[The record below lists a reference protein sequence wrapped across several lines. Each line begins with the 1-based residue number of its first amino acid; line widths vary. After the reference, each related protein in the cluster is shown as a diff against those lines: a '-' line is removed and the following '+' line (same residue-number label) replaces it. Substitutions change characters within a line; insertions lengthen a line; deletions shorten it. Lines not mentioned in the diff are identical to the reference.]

1 MMNDILEKIKKH
13 KVKSSVIAIFVFM
26 FLVGFIPKVSRDIIA
41 WKNAKSYEYIALY
54 ENPKIESGDSSL
66 ELSGELKPYLHTEI
80 FSRINGIIKKRYVE
94 LGDKVVQ
101 GQLLATIESPDLD
114 EEGQSANATL
124 ITAQKR
130 LLEAEY
136 QYNFS
141 KQSYDRY
148 NQSSEGG
155 AISKQELDAK
165 YNEFKTAEMNYQA
178 AKAEVKRA
186 NAMKNRIQALMDY
199 KNVRAPFNGV
209 ISKYNVDVGANVVA
223 GGSST
228 STSLFEIQQID
239 KFRVSL
245 NIPQNYIPYVKL
257 GMTVDL
263 YTPNNPKN
271 KFKGV
276 ITQNSQALDPVSR
289 TMEVVAIINN
299 DEESGLYPGLY
310 VKSDIHINGEEKI
323 ITVNP
328 ACLTTLN
335 TGRYVITVNKVGKIH
350 FQKVLTGR
358 DFGDRVE
365 ILEGLR
371 GDENLIINITDDLK
385 DGQTVKWR
393 KNEILT
399 QS

>member
-1 MMNDILEKIKKH
+1 
-13 KVKSSVIAIFVFM
+13 M

-209 ISKYNVDVGANVVA
+209 ISKYN
-223 GGSST
+223 
-228 STSLFEIQQID
+228 
-239 KFRVSL
+239 
-245 NIPQNYIPYVKL
+245 
-257 GMTVDL
+257 
-263 YTPNNPKN
+263 
-271 KFKGV
+271 
-276 ITQNSQALDPVSR
+276 
-289 TMEVVAIINN
+289 
-299 DEESGLYPGLY
+299 
-310 VKSDIHINGEEKI
+310 
-323 ITVNP
+323 
-328 ACLTTLN
+328 
-335 TGRYVITVNKVGKIH
+335 
-350 FQKVLTGR
+350 
-358 DFGDRVE
+358 
-365 ILEGLR
+365 
-371 GDENLIINITDDLK
+371 
-385 DGQTVKWR
+385 
-393 KNEILT
+393 
-399 QS
+399 

>member
-26 FLVGFIPKVSRDIIA
+26 FLVGFIPKVTRDIIA
-41 WKNAKSYEYIALY
+41 WNDAKSYEYVALY
-54 ENPKIESGDSSL
+54 ENPKIESGDSTL

-101 GQLLATIESPDLD
+101 GQLLATIDSPDLD

-148 NQSSEGG
+148 KQSSDGG

-186 NAMKNRIQALMDY
+186 EAMKNRIQALMDY

-271 KFKGV
+271 KFKGI
-276 ITQNSQALDPVSR
+276 ITQNSQNLDPVSR

-299 DEESGLYPGLY
+299 DDKSALYPGLY
-310 VKSDIHINGEEKI
+310 VKSDININGEEQI

-335 TGRYVITVNKVGKIH
+335 TGRYVITLNKAGKIH

-358 DFGDRVE
+358 DFGDKVE
-365 ILEGLR
+365 ILEGLK
-371 GDENLIINITDDLK
+371 GNEKLIINITDDLK

>member
-1 MMNDILEKIKKH
+1 MINYIFDTIKKH
-13 KVKSSVIAIFVFM
+13 KVKASVIAIFVFM
-26 FLVGFIPKVSRDIIA
+26 FLLGFIPKVTRLVITWI
-41 WKNAKSYEYIALY
+41 NAKNYEYVALV
-54 ENPKIESGDSSL
+54 ETPQVQNGDSVL

-80 FSRINGIIKKRYVE
+80 FSRINGLIKKRYVE

-101 GQLLATIESPDLD
+101 GQLLATIDSPDLD
-114 EEGQSANATL
+114 QEGQSAIANLLA
-124 ITAQKR
+124 AQKR

-148 NQSSEGG
+148 KQSSGGG

-165 YNEFKTAEMNYQA
+165 YNEFKTSEMNYLA
-178 AKAEVKRA
+178 AKAEVKSA
-186 NAMKNRIQALMDY
+186 NAMKNRIMALMDY
-199 KNVRAPFNGV
+199 KNVRAPFSGV
-209 ISKYNVDVGANVVA
+209 ISKYNIDGGANVVA

-263 YTPNNPKN
+263 YTPNNPKD

-276 ITQNSQALDPVSR
+276 ITQNSQTIDPISR
-289 TMEVVAIINN
+289 TMEVVVIIENN
-299 DEESGLYPGLY
+299 GKSSLYPGLY
-310 VKSDIHINGEEKI
+310 VKSDIDIKGEEKI

-335 TGRYVITVNKVGKIH
+335 SGRHVVTVDEAGKIH

-358 DFGDRVE
+358 DFGDKVE
-365 ILEGLR
+365 ILDGLK
-371 GDENLIINITDDLK
+371 GNENLIRNITDDLK
-385 DGQTVKWR
+385 DGHTVKWR

-399 QS
+399 QK

>member
-1 MMNDILEKIKKH
+1 MMNNILETIKKH
-13 KVKSSVIAIFVFM
+13 KVKSSVIGIFVFM
-26 FLVGFIPKVSRDIIA
+26 FLVGFIPKVTRDIIA
-41 WKNAKSYEYIALY
+41 WKNAKSYEYVALY
-54 ENPKIESGDSSL
+54 ETPKIESGDSAL
-66 ELSGELKPYLHTEI
+66 ELSGEIKPYLHTEI

-94 LGDKVVQ
+94 LGDNVVK
-101 GQLLATIESPDLD
+101 GQLLAIIDSPDLD

-124 ITAQKR
+124 ITANKR
-130 LLEAEY
+130 LLEAQY

-148 NQSSEGG
+148 KQSSEGG

-165 YNEFKTAEMNYQA
+165 YNDFKTAEMNYQA
-178 AKAEVKRA
+178 VKAEVKRA
-186 NAMKNRIQALMDY
+186 EAMKNRIQALMDY

-276 ITQNSQALDPVSR
+276 ITQNSQNLDPVSR

-299 DEESGLYPGLY
+299 DGKSDLYPGLY
-310 VKSDIHINGEEKI
+310 VKSDIHIKGEEKM

-335 TGRYVITVNKVGKIH
+335 TGRYVVTLNKSGKIH
-350 FQKVLTGR
+350 FKKVLTGR
-358 DFGDRVE
+358 DFGDKVE
-365 ILEGLR
+365 VLEGLN
-371 GDENLIINITDDLK
+371 GNENLIINITDDLQ
-385 DGQTVKWR
+385 DGQTVKYR
-393 KNEILT
+393 KNETIT
-399 QS
+399 QK

>member
-1 MMNDILEKIKKH
+1 MINNILEKIKKH
-13 KVKSSVIAIFVFM
+13 KIKSSVIGIFVFM
-26 FLVGFIPKVSRDIIA
+26 FLVGFIPKVTRDIIT
-41 WKNAKSYEYIALY
+41 WKNAKSYEYVALY
-54 ENPKIESGDSSL
+54 ENPKIESGDSTL

-101 GQLLATIESPDLD
+101 GQLLATIDSPDLD
-114 EEGQSANATL
+114 EEGHSANATL

-141 KQSYDRY
+141 KQSYERY
-148 NQSSEGG
+148 KQSSEGG

-165 YNEFKTAEMNYQA
+165 HNEFKTSEMNYLA

-186 NAMKNRIQALMDY
+186 EAMKKRIQVLMDY
-199 KNVRAPFNGV
+199 KNVKAPFNGV
-209 ISKYNVDVGANVVA
+209 ISKYNIDAGANVVA

-228 STSLFEIQQID
+228 STNLFEIQQID

-245 NIPQNYIPYVKL
+245 NIPQNYIPYVKI

-271 KFKGV
+271 KFKGI
-276 ITQNSQALDPVSR
+276 ITQNSQKLDPISR

-299 DEESGLYPGLY
+299 DDKSGLYPGLY
-310 VKSDIHINGEEKI
+310 VKSDINIKGEEKI
-323 ITVNP
+323 LTVNP

-335 TGRYVITVNKVGKIH
+335 TGRYVVTVNDSGKIH

-358 DFGDRVE
+358 DFGDKVE
-365 ILEGLR
+365 ILEGLN
-371 GDENLIINITDDLK
+371 GDENLIINITDDLQ
-385 DGQTVKWR
+385 DGQTVKSR
-393 KNEILT
+393 RNKTIT
-399 QS
+399 QG

>member
-1 MMNDILEKIKKH
+1 MMSNILKKIKKH

-26 FLVGFIPKVSRDIIA
+26 FLAGFIPKVTRDIIA
-41 WKNAKSYEYIALY
+41 WKNAKSYEYVALY
-54 ENPKIESGDSSL
+54 ESPKIESGDSTL

-101 GQLLATIESPDLD
+101 GQLLATIDSPDLD
-114 EEGQSANATL
+114 EEGQSANAAL
-124 ITAQKR
+124 LTAQKK

-136 QYNFS
+136 QYNFN

-148 NQSSEGG
+148 KQSSQGG

-186 NAMKNRIQALMDY
+186 EAMKNRIQALMDY

-209 ISKYNVDVGANVVA
+209 ISKYNVDAGANVVA

-245 NIPQNYIPYVKL
+245 NIPQNYVPFVKI
-257 GMTVDL
+257 GMEVDL

-276 ITQNSQALDPVSR
+276 ITQNSQNLDPVSR

-299 DEESGLYPGLY
+299 DDKSGLYPGLY
-310 VKSDIHINGEEKI
+310 VKSDIHIKGEEKI

-335 TGRYVITVNKVGKIH
+335 TGRYVITVNDTGKIH

-358 DFGDRVE
+358 DFGDKVE
-365 ILEGLR
+365 ILEGLN
-371 GDENLIINITDDLK
+371 GNENLIINITDDLQ
-385 DGQTVKWR
+385 DGQTVKSR
-393 KNEILT
+393 KNEALT

>member
-1 MMNDILEKIKKH
+1 MMNNILKKIKKH
-13 KVKSSVIAIFVFM
+13 KVKSSVIAIFVLM
-26 FLVGFIPKVSRDIIA
+26 FLAGFIPKVTRDIIA
-41 WKNAKSYEYIALY
+41 WKNAKSYEYVALY
-54 ENPKIESGDSSL
+54 ENPKIESGDSTL

-101 GQLLATIESPDLD
+101 GQLLATIDSPDLD

-130 LLEAEY
+130 LMEAEY

-148 NQSSEGG
+148 KQSSQGG

-165 YNEFKTAEMNYQA
+165 YNEFKTTEMNYQA

-186 NAMKNRIQALMDY
+186 EAMKNRVQALMDY

-209 ISKYNVDVGANVVA
+209 ISKYNIDAGANVVA

-245 NIPQNYIPYVKL
+245 NIPQNYVPFVKI
-257 GMTVDL
+257 GMEVDL

-276 ITQNSQALDPVSR
+276 ITQNSQNLDPVSR

-299 DEESGLYPGLY
+299 DDKSALYPGLY
-310 VKSDIHINGEEKI
+310 VKSDINIKGEEKM

-328 ACLTTLN
+328 VCLTTLN
-335 TGRYVITVNKVGKIH
+335 TGRYVITINESGKIH

-358 DFGDRVE
+358 DFGDKVE
-365 ILEGLR
+365 ILEGLN
-371 GDENLIINITDDLK
+371 GDENLIINIKDDLQ
-385 DGQTVKWR
+385 DGQIVKWR
-393 KNEILT
+393 KNETLT

>member
-1 MMNDILEKIKKH
+1 MMNNILGKIKKH
-13 KVKSSVIAIFVFM
+13 KVKSSVIGIFVFM
-26 FLVGFIPKVSRDIIA
+26 FLVGFIPKVTRDIIA
-41 WKNAKSYEYIALY
+41 WKNAKSYEYVALY
-54 ENPKIESGDSSL
+54 ESPKIENGDSAL

-101 GQLLATIESPDLD
+101 GQLLATIDSPDLD

-148 NQSSEGG
+148 KQSSEGG

-165 YNEFKTAEMNYQA
+165 YNEFKTSEMNYLA

-186 NAMKNRIQALMDY
+186 EAMKNRVQALMDY
-199 KNVRAPFNGV
+199 KNVRAPFSGV
-209 ISKYNVDVGANVVA
+209 ISKYNIDVGANVVA

-271 KFKGV
+271 KFKGT
-276 ITQNSQALDPVSR
+276 ITQSSQTLDPVSR

-299 DEESGLYPGLY
+299 ANDSGLYAGLY

-328 ACLTTLN
+328 ASLTTLN
-335 TGRYVITVNKVGKIH
+335 TGRYVVTVNKSGKIH

-358 DFGDRVE
+358 DFGDKVE
-365 ILEGLR
+365 ILEGLK
-371 GDENLIINITDDLK
+371 GDENLIINITDDLR
-385 DGQTVKWR
+385 DGQTVKCR
-393 KNEILT
+393 KNAILT

>member
-1 MMNDILEKIKKH
+1 MINNLFEKIKKH
-13 KVKSSVIAIFVFM
+13 KVKSSVIAIFAFM
-26 FLVGFIPKVSRDIIA
+26 FLTGFIPKITRDIIT
-41 WKNAKSYEYIALY
+41 WKDAKSYEYIALY
-54 ENPKIESGDSSL
+54 ETPKIESGDAAL

-101 GQLLATIESPDLD
+101 GQLLATIDSPDLD
-114 EEGQSANATL
+114 EEGQSATATL

-148 NQSSEGG
+148 KQSSEGG

-165 YNEFKTAEMNYQA
+165 YNEFKTSEMNYHA

-186 NAMKNRIQALMDY
+186 DAMKNRIQALMDY

-209 ISKYNVDVGANVVA
+209 ISKYNIDVGANVVA

-276 ITQNSQALDPVSR
+276 ISQNSQTLDPVSR

-299 DEESGLYPGLY
+299 DEKSDLYPGLY
-310 VKSDIHINGEEKI
+310 VKSDIHIKGEEKM

-335 TGRYVITVNKVGKIH
+335 TGRYVITVNKSGKIH

-358 DFGDRVE
+358 DFGDKVE
-365 ILEGLR
+365 VLEGLK
-371 GDENLIINITDDLK
+371 GNENLIINITDDLK
-385 DGQTVKWR
+385 DGQTVKFK
-393 KNEILT
+393 KNKVLT
-399 QS
+399 QN

>member
-1 MMNDILEKIKKH
+1 MMNNILETIKKH
-13 KVKSSVIAIFVFM
+13 KVKSSVIGIFVFM
-26 FLVGFIPKVSRDIIA
+26 FLVGFIPKVTRDIIA
-41 WKNAKSYEYIALY
+41 WKNAKSYEYVALY
-54 ENPKIESGDSSL
+54 ENPKIESEDDTL

-101 GQLLATIESPDLD
+101 GQLLATIDSPDLD
-114 EEGQSANATL
+114 EEGRSANAVL

-130 LLEAEY
+130 LMEAEY

-148 NQSSEGG
+148 KQSSQGG

-165 YNEFKTAEMNYQA
+165 YNEFKTSEMNYQA

-186 NAMKNRIQALMDY
+186 EAMKNRVQALMNY
-199 KNVRAPFNGV
+199 KNVNAPFSGV
-209 ISKYNVDVGANVVA
+209 ISKYNIDAGANVVA

-245 NIPQNYIPYVKL
+245 NIPQNYIPYVKI
-257 GMTVDL
+257 GMTVEL

-271 KFKGV
+271 KFKGT
-276 ITQNSQALDPVSR
+276 ITQNSQKLDPISR

-299 DEESGLYPGLY
+299 DDKSGLYPGLY
-310 VKSDIHINGEEKI
+310 VKSDIYIKGEEKM

-328 ACLTTLN
+328 SCLTTLN
-335 TGRYVITVNKVGKIH
+335 TGRYVITVNESGQIH

-358 DFGDRVE
+358 DFGDKVE
-365 ILEGLR
+365 VLEGLK
-371 GDENLIINITDDLK
+371 GDENLIINITDELQ
-385 DGQTVKWR
+385 DGQTVKYR
-393 KNEILT
+393 KNETLT
-399 QS
+399 QK

>member
-1 MMNDILEKIKKH
+1 MMNNILEKIKKH
-13 KVKSSVIAIFVFM
+13 KVKSGVIAIFVFM
-26 FLVGFIPKVSRDIIA
+26 FLTGFIPKVTRDIIA

-54 ENPKIESGDSSL
+54 ENPKIESGDSIL
-66 ELSGELKPYLHTEI
+66 ELSGELKPYLYTEL
-80 FSRINGIIKKRYVE
+80 FSRINGIIKNRYVE
-94 LGDKVVQ
+94 LGDKVTQ
-101 GQLLATIESPDLD
+101 GQLLAIIDSPDLD
-114 EEGQSANATL
+114 EEGQSANAAL

-141 KQSYDRY
+141 RQSYDRY
-148 NQSSEGG
+148 KQSSEGG

-165 YNEFKTAEMNYQA
+165 YNEFKTAEMNYLA

-186 NAMKNRIQALMDY
+186 DAMKNRIQALMDY
-199 KNVRAPFNGV
+199 KNVRAPFSGV

-245 NIPQNYIPYVKL
+245 NIPQNYVPYVKI

-271 KFKGV
+271 KFKGI
-276 ITQNSQALDPVSR
+276 ITQSSQTLDPVSR

-299 DEESGLYPGLY
+299 DGKSALYPGLY
-310 VKSDIHINGEEKI
+310 VKSDIHIKGEEKI

-335 TGRYVITVNKVGKIH
+335 TGRYVITVNESGKIH
-350 FQKVLTGR
+350 FKKVLTGR
-358 DFGDRVE
+358 DFGDKVE
-365 ILEGLR
+365 ILEGLK
-371 GDENLIINITDDLK
+371 GDENLIINVSDDLQ

-393 KNEILT
+393 KNETIT
-399 QS
+399 QG

>member
-1 MMNDILEKIKKH
+1 MMSNILKKIKKH

-26 FLVGFIPKVSRDIIA
+26 FLAGFIPKVTRDIIA
-41 WKNAKSYEYIALY
+41 WKNAKSYEYVALY
-54 ENPKIESGDSSL
+54 ESPKIESGDSTL

-101 GQLLATIESPDLD
+101 GQLLATIDSPDLD
-114 EEGQSANATL
+114 EEGQSANAAL
-124 ITAQKR
+124 LTAQKK

-136 QYNFS
+136 QYNFN

-148 NQSSEGG
+148 KQSSQGG

-186 NAMKNRIQALMDY
+186 EAMKNRIQALMDY

-209 ISKYNVDVGANVVA
+209 ISKYNVDAGANVVA

-245 NIPQNYIPYVKL
+245 NIPQNYVPFVKI
-257 GMTVDL
+257 GMEVDL

-276 ITQNSQALDPVSR
+276 ITQNSQNLDPVSR

-299 DEESGLYPGLY
+299 DDKSGLYPGLY
-310 VKSDIHINGEEKI
+310 VKSDIHIEGEEKI

-335 TGRYVITVNKVGKIH
+335 TGRYVITVNDTGKIH

-358 DFGDRVE
+358 DFGDKVE
-365 ILEGLR
+365 ILEGLN
-371 GDENLIINITDDLK
+371 GDENLIINITDDLQ
-385 DGQTVKWR
+385 DGQIVKSR
-393 KNEILT
+393 KNEALT

>member
-1 MMNDILEKIKKH
+1 MMNNILEKIKKH
-13 KVKSSVIAIFVFM
+13 KVKSSVIGVFVFM
-26 FLVGFIPKVSRDIIA
+26 FLVGFIPKVTRDIIA
-41 WKNAKSYEYIALY
+41 WKNAKSYEYVALY
-54 ENPKIESGDSSL
+54 ENPKIESGDSAL
-66 ELSGELKPYLHTEI
+66 ELSGELKPYMHTEI
-80 FSRINGIIKKRYVE
+80 FSRINGIIKMRYVE

-101 GQLLATIESPDLD
+101 GQLLATIDSPDLD
-114 EEGQSANATL
+114 EEGQSATATL
-124 ITAQKR
+124 ISAQKR

-148 NQSSEGG
+148 KQYSEGG

-186 NAMKNRIQALMDY
+186 QAMKNRIQALMDY
-199 KNVRAPFNGV
+199 KNVRAPFSGV

-276 ITQNSQALDPVSR
+276 ITQNSQTLDPVSR

-299 DEESGLYPGLY
+299 DEKSALYPGLY
-310 VKSDIHINGEEKI
+310 VKSDINIKGEEKI

-328 ACLTTLN
+328 SCLTTLN
-335 TGRYVITVNKVGKIH
+335 TGRYVVTVNKSGKIH
-350 FQKVLTGR
+350 FQQVLTGR
-358 DFGDRVE
+358 DFGDKVE
-365 ILEGLR
+365 ILEGLN
-371 GDENLIINITDDLK
+371 GDENLIINITDDLQ

-393 KNEILT
+393 KNEVLT
-399 QS
+399 QN

>member
-1 MMNDILEKIKKH
+1 MMNNILGKIKKH
-13 KVKSSVIAIFVFM
+13 KVKSSVIGIFVFM
-26 FLVGFIPKVSRDIIA
+26 FLVGFIPKVTRDIIA
-41 WKNAKSYEYIALY
+41 WKNAKSYEYVALY
-54 ENPKIESGDSSL
+54 ESPKIENGDSAL

-101 GQLLATIESPDLD
+101 GQLLATIDSPDLD

-148 NQSSEGG
+148 KQSSEGG

-165 YNEFKTAEMNYQA
+165 YNEFKTSEMNYLA

-186 NAMKNRIQALMDY
+186 EAMKNRVQALMDY
-199 KNVRAPFNGV
+199 KNVRAPFSGV
-209 ISKYNVDVGANVVA
+209 ISKYNIDVGANVVA

-271 KFKGV
+271 KFKGT
-276 ITQNSQALDPVSR
+276 ITQSSQTLDPVSR

-299 DEESGLYPGLY
+299 DNDSGLYPGLY

-328 ACLTTLN
+328 ASLTTLN
-335 TGRYVITVNKVGKIH
+335 TGRYVVTVNKSGKIH

-358 DFGDRVE
+358 DFGDKVE
-365 ILEGLR
+365 ILEGLK
-371 GDENLIINITDDLK
+371 GDENLIINITDDLR
-385 DGQTVKWR
+385 DGQTVKCR
-393 KNEILT
+393 KNAILT

>member
-1 MMNDILEKIKKH
+1 MINDILEKVKKH
-13 KVKSSVIAIFVFM
+13 KVKSSVVAIFVFM
-26 FLVGFIPKVSRDIIA
+26 FLVGFIPKVTRDIIA

-54 ENPKIESGDSSL
+54 EKPKITSGDDFL

-94 LGDKVVQ
+94 LGDKVTQ
-101 GQLLATIESPDLD
+101 GQLLATIDSPDLD
-114 EEGQSANATL
+114 EEGQSATAAL

-148 NQSSEGG
+148 KQSSQGG

-165 YNEFKTAEMNYQA
+165 YNEFKTSEMNYLA
-178 AKAEVKRA
+178 AKAEVKKTE
-186 NAMKNRIQALMDY
+186 AMKNRIQALMDY
-199 KNVRAPFNGV
+199 KNVRAPFSGIIN
-209 ISKYNVDVGANVVA
+209 KYNVDAGANVVA

-257 GMTVDL
+257 GTTVNL

-271 KFKGV
+271 KFQGI
-276 ITQNSQALDPVSR
+276 ITQNSQTLDPISR

-299 DEESGLYPGLY
+299 DDKSGLYPGLY
-310 VKSDIHINGEEKI
+310 VKSDIHIKGEEKM

-335 TGRYVITVNKVGKIH
+335 TGRYVITVNESGKIH

-358 DFGDRVE
+358 DFGDKVE
-365 ILEGLR
+365 ILEGLK
-371 GDENLIINITDDLK
+371 GDENLIINITDDLQ
-385 DGQTVKWR
+385 DGQTVKCR
-393 KNEILT
+393 KNETLT
-399 QS
+399 QN

>member
-1 MMNDILEKIKKH
+1 MMNNILEKIKKH
-13 KVKSSVIAIFVFM
+13 KVKSSVIGVFVFM
-26 FLVGFIPKVSRDIIA
+26 FLVGFIPKVTRDIIA
-41 WKNAKSYEYIALY
+41 WKNAKSYEYVALY
-54 ENPKIESGDSSL
+54 ENPKIESGDSAL
-66 ELSGELKPYLHTEI
+66 ELSGELKPYMHTEI
-80 FSRINGIIKKRYVE
+80 FSRINGIIKMRYVE

-101 GQLLATIESPDLD
+101 GQLLATIDSPDLD
-114 EEGQSANATL
+114 EEGQSATATL
-124 ITAQKR
+124 ISAQKR

-148 NQSSEGG
+148 KQSSEGG

-186 NAMKNRIQALMDY
+186 QAMKNRIQALMDY
-199 KNVRAPFNGV
+199 KNVRAPFSGV

-276 ITQNSQALDPVSR
+276 ITQNSQTLDPVSR

-299 DEESGLYPGLY
+299 DEKSALYPGLY
-310 VKSDIHINGEEKI
+310 VKSDINIRGEEKI

-328 ACLTTLN
+328 SCLTTLN
-335 TGRYVITVNKVGKIH
+335 TGRYVVTVNKSGKIH
-350 FQKVLTGR
+350 FQQVLTGR
-358 DFGDRVE
+358 DFGDKVE
-365 ILEGLR
+365 ILEGLN
-371 GDENLIINITDDLK
+371 GDENLIINITDDLQ

-393 KNEILT
+393 KNEVLT
-399 QS
+399 QN

>member
-1 MMNDILEKIKKH
+1 MINDIFEKLKKH
-13 KVKSSVIAIFVFM
+13 KLKSSVISIFVFM
-26 FLVGFIPKVSRDIIA
+26 FLVGFIPKVTRDIIS
-41 WKNAKSYEYIALY
+41 WKNAKSYEYVALY
-54 ENPKIESGDSSL
+54 ENPSIESGDDSL

-130 LLEAEY
+130 LMEAEY

-141 KQSYDRY
+141 KHSYERY
-148 NQSSEGG
+148 KQSSQGG

-165 YNEFKTAEMNYQA
+165 YNEFKTSEMNYQA

-186 NAMKNRIQALMDY
+186 EAMKNRVQALMNY
-199 KNVRAPFNGV
+199 KNVNAPFSGV
-209 ISKYNVDVGANVVA
+209 ISKYNIDAGANVVA

-257 GMTVDL
+257 GMSVDL
-263 YTPNNPKN
+263 YTPNDPKN

-276 ITQNSQALDPVSR
+276 ITQNSQTIDPVSR

-299 DEESGLYPGLY
+299 DGASGLYPGLY
-310 VKSDIHINGEEKI
+310 VKSDIHIKGEEKM

-335 TGRYVITVNKVGKIH
+335 TGRYVVTVNESGKIH

-358 DFGDRVE
+358 DFGNKIE
-365 ILEGLR
+365 ILEGLN
-371 GDENLIINITDDLK
+371 GNENLIINITDDLK

-393 KNEILT
+393 KNETIT
-399 QS
+399 Q

>member
-1 MMNDILEKIKKH
+1 MMNNILETIKKH
-13 KVKSSVIAIFVFM
+13 KVKSSVIGIFVFM
-26 FLVGFIPKVSRDIIA
+26 FLVGFIPKVTRDIIA
-41 WKNAKSYEYIALY
+41 WKNAKSYEYVALY
-54 ENPKIESGDSSL
+54 ENPKIESEDDTL

-101 GQLLATIESPDLD
+101 GQLLATIDSPDLD
-114 EEGQSANATL
+114 EEGRSANAAL

-130 LLEAEY
+130 LMEAEY

-148 NQSSEGG
+148 KQSSEGG

-165 YNEFKTAEMNYQA
+165 YNEFKTSEMNYQA

-186 NAMKNRIQALMDY
+186 EAMKNRVQALMNY
-199 KNVRAPFNGV
+199 KNVNAPFSGV
-209 ISKYNVDVGANVVA
+209 ISKYNIDAGANVVA

-245 NIPQNYIPYVKL
+245 NIPQNYIPYVKI
-257 GMTVDL
+257 GMTVEL

-271 KFKGV
+271 KFKGT
-276 ITQNSQALDPVSR
+276 ITQNSQKLDPISR

-299 DEESGLYPGLY
+299 DDKSGLYPGLY
-310 VKSDIHINGEEKI
+310 VKSDIYIKGEEKM

-328 ACLTTLN
+328 SCLTTLN
-335 TGRYVITVNKVGKIH
+335 TGRYVITVNESGQIH

-358 DFGDRVE
+358 DFGDKVE
-365 ILEGLR
+365 VLEGLK
-371 GDENLIINITDDLK
+371 GDENLIINITDELQ
-385 DGQTVKWR
+385 DGQTVKYR
-393 KNEILT
+393 KNETLT
-399 QS
+399 QK

>member
-1 MMNDILEKIKKH
+1 MMNNILETIKKH
-13 KVKSSVIAIFVFM
+13 KVKSSVIGIFVFM
-26 FLVGFIPKVSRDIIA
+26 FLVGFIPKVTRDIIA
-41 WKNAKSYEYIALY
+41 WKNAKSYEYVALY
-54 ENPKIESGDSSL
+54 ENPKIENEDDTL

-101 GQLLATIESPDLD
+101 GQLLATIDSPDLD
-114 EEGQSANATL
+114 EEGRSANAVL

-130 LLEAEY
+130 LMEAEY

-148 NQSSEGG
+148 KQSSQGG

-165 YNEFKTAEMNYQA
+165 YNEFKTSEMNYQA

-186 NAMKNRIQALMDY
+186 EAMKNRVQALMNY
-199 KNVRAPFNGV
+199 KNVNAPFSGV
-209 ISKYNVDVGANVVA
+209 ISKYNIDAGANVVA

-245 NIPQNYIPYVKL
+245 NIPQNYIPYVKI
-257 GMTVDL
+257 GMTVEL

-271 KFKGV
+271 KFKGT
-276 ITQNSQALDPVSR
+276 ITQNSQTLDPISR

-299 DEESGLYPGLY
+299 DDKSGLYPGLY
-310 VKSDIHINGEEKI
+310 VKSDIYIKGEEKM

-328 ACLTTLN
+328 SCLTTLN
-335 TGRYVITVNKVGKIH
+335 TGRYVITVNESGQIH

-358 DFGDRVE
+358 DFGDKVE
-365 ILEGLR
+365 VLEGLK
-371 GDENLIINITDDLK
+371 GDEKLIINITDDLQ
-385 DGQTVKWR
+385 DGQTVKYR
-393 KNEILT
+393 KNETLT
-399 QS
+399 QK

>member
-1 MMNDILEKIKKH
+1 MMNNILETIKKH

-26 FLVGFIPKVSRDIIA
+26 FLVGFIPKVTRNIIT
-41 WKNAKSYEYIALY
+41 WKNAKNYEYIALY
-54 ENPKIESGDSSL
+54 ENPKIEKGEASL

-94 LGDKVVQ
+94 LGDKVTQ
-101 GQLLATIESPDLD
+101 GQLLATIDSPDLD
-114 EEGQSANATL
+114 EEGQSATAAL
-124 ITAQKR
+124 ITAQKK

-141 KQSYDRY
+141 KQSYERY
-148 NQSSEGG
+148 KQSAEGG

-165 YNEFKTAEMNYQA
+165 YNEFKTSEMNYQG
-178 AKAEVKRA
+178 AKAEVKKA
-186 NAMKNRIQALMDY
+186 EAIKNRIQSLMDY

-209 ISKYNVDVGANVVA
+209 ISKYNVDTGANVVA

-257 GMTVDL
+257 GMSVDL
-263 YTPNNPKN
+263 YTPNNPKD

-276 ITQNSQALDPVSR
+276 ITQNSQTIDPISR
-289 TMEVVAIINN
+289 TMQVVAIIDN
-299 DEESGLYPGLY
+299 DGKSALYPGLY
-310 VKSDIHINGEEKI
+310 VKSDIHIKGEEKI

-328 ACLTTLN
+328 SCLTTLN
-335 TGRYVITVNKVGKIH
+335 SGRYVITVNNSGKIH

-358 DFGDRVE
+358 DFGDKVE
-365 ILEGLR
+365 ILEGLN
-371 GDENLIINITDDLK
+371 GQEKLIINITDDLK
-385 DGQTVKWR
+385 DGQTVKFR
-393 KNEILT
+393 KNETLT
-399 QS
+399 QN

>member
-1 MMNDILEKIKKH
+1 MMNNILETIKKH
-13 KVKSSVIAIFVFM
+13 KVKSSVIGIFVFM
-26 FLVGFIPKVSRDIIA
+26 FLVGFIPKVTRDIIA
-41 WKNAKSYEYIALY
+41 WKNAKSYEYVALY
-54 ENPKIESGDSSL
+54 ENPKIESGDSTL

-114 EEGQSANATL
+114 EEGQSANAAM

-136 QYNFS
+136 QYNYS

-148 NQSSEGG
+148 KQSSEGG

-165 YNEFKTAEMNYQA
+165 YNEFKTSEMNYLA

-186 NAMKNRIQALMDY
+186 EAMKNRVQALMNY
-199 KNVRAPFNGV
+199 KNVNAPFSGV
-209 ISKYNVDVGANVVA
+209 ISKYNIDAGANVVA

-245 NIPQNYIPYVKL
+245 NIPQNYIPYVKV

-276 ITQNSQALDPVSR
+276 ITQNSQKLDPISR

-299 DEESGLYPGLY
+299 DDKSDLYPGLY
-310 VKSDIHINGEEKI
+310 VKSDIYIKGEEKM

-335 TGRYVITVNKVGKIH
+335 TGRFVVTVNESGQIH

-358 DFGDRVE
+358 DFGDKVE
-365 ILEGLR
+365 VLEGLK
-371 GDENLIINITDDLK
+371 GDENLIINITDELQ
-385 DGQTVKWR
+385 DGQTVQYR
-393 KNEILT
+393 KNETLT
-399 QS
+399 QG